1 MAQEKNQNRNE
12 RNKKAQRCDAIAY
25 AYQYRR

>member
-1 MAQEKNQNRNE
+1 MAEEKNQKRNE
-12 RNKKAQRCDAIAY
+12 KDKKAQRCDAIAY

>member
-1 MAQEKNQNRNE
+1 MAEEKIQKRDE
-12 RNKKAQRCDAIAY
+12 KSKRAQRCDAIAY